1 MPGTGL
7 FGALDASISGMFS
20 SRLATQIAN
29 HNIAN
34 ANTPGYSRQS
44 LRISSATPLIT
55 TFGAIGRGTVVGSIE
70 RAQSNFLQAQLVQ
83 QKVLYGNYSELDN
96 ALTSVEDILGSTE
109 NDRIGDALNEFFG
122 AYSDLATPPMSDGKR
137 QAVVSQ
143 AQRLSLQFREI
154 DQALNSLER
163 DNRRA
168 VSTSVDQVN
177 LLLGKVAEFNS
188 QIVAASSRGGEP
200 NDLIDQ
206 RGQILDELSN
216 LTRFDL
222 NTRTDGSVDVSIE
235 GRALVT
241 RGHVNELRVVEEED
255 LNGQVRQTVQFGG
268 RNPIIIDFQSGQMA
282 GRANMTNEVIP
293 KIRRQLDELAKSI
306 IDQVNS
312 LHRQGVSSGG
322 AGVDLFS
329 GSDASTFTVNQA
341 VVNNPALVVTGRS
354 GDAGDNELAL
364 EIAALAESVAGGKD
378 LSLNEQYNNLIVDL
392 ATQRGS
398 YRTLAESQE
407 TIVES
412 TRNRLEADRG
422 VNLDEELANLVLFQ
436 RSFEA
441 NARVI
446 RIIDEMLDTVVNGM
460 I

>member
-20 SRLATQIAN
+20 SRMATQVAT

-44 LRISSATPLIT
+44 LRVSSAVPLIT
-55 TFGAIGRGTVVGSIE
+55 TFGAIGRGTVIGSIE
-70 RAQSNFLQAQLVQ
+70 RAQSDFLQAQLVQ
-83 QKVLYGNYSELDN
+83 QNAIFGNYAELDS
-96 ALTSVEDILGSTE
+96 ALSSVEDILGSTD
-109 NDRIGDALNEFFG
+109 NDRVGDALSEFF
-122 AYSDLATPPMSDGKR
+122 ASYSDLATPPMSEGKR

-143 AQRLSLQFREI
+143 AQKLALQFREI
-154 DQALNSLER
+154 DLALNALER
-163 DNRRA
+163 DNRAA
-168 VSTSVDQVN
+168 VGTSVDEVN
-177 LLLGKVAEFNS
+177 SLLERVALLNS
-188 QIVAASSRGGEP
+188 QVVAASSRGGEP

-206 RGQILDELSN
+206 RGQLLDELSN

-222 NTRTDGSVDVSIE
+222 NERTDGSVDVSVE

-241 RGHVNELRVVEEED
+241 RGNVNELRMVEETD

-268 RNPIIIDFQSGQMA
+268 RNPITVDFQAGQISGRSKLSNDILPRVRQ
-282 GRANMTNEVIP
+282 
-293 KIRRQLDELAKSI
+293 QLDELARSI
-306 IDQVNS
+306 ADQVNA

-322 AGVDLFS
+322 AGVDLFT
-329 GSDASTFTVNQA
+329 GTDASTFEVNQA
-341 VVNNPALVVTGRS
+341 VVTNPSLVVTGRS
-354 GDAGDNELAL
+354 GVVGDNELAL
-364 EIAALAESVAGGKD
+364 EIAALAETVVGGETR
-378 LSLNEQYNNLIVDL
+378 SLNEQYSTMIVDL
-392 ATQRGS
+392 ATQRSS
-398 YRTLAESQE
+398 YRTLAESQG
-407 TIVES
+407 TIVQS
-412 TRNRLEADRG
+412 TRNRLEGERG

-446 RIIDEMLDTVVNGM
+446 RIVDEMLDTVVNGM